1 MNQEQK
7 NWSNQLG
14 KSSESSD
21 GVELRSCMQCGMLF
35 EKTWTGRPKLF
46 CSEKCRRKWHENH
59 PRFYEHECQYCGI
72 QYKSRAHLAKYCSHK
87 CYIRD
92 RFWRQEDTE
101 EIMKMLQ
108 SGEKVD
114 VIPKWIKEKTKND
127 SIIKLKLI
135 NVLLLC

>member
-46 CSEKCRRKWHENH
+46 CSEKCRRKWH
-59 PRFYEHECQYCGI
+59 
-72 QYKSRAHLAKYCSHK
+72 
-87 CYIRD
+87 IRD

-114 VIPKWIKEKTKND
+114 VIPKWIKEKTKNVTRWNELEIYHDFLNVKIIFKQNGFCIED